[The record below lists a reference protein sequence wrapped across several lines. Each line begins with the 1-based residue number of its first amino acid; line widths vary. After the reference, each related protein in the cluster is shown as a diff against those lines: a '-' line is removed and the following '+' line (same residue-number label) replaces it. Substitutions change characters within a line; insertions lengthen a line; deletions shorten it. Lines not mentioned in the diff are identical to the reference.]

1 LDDCAASALALFLKR
16 QVAVGADAR
25 CVVREVHL
33 SHNSVTN
40 TGAAAL
46 IEVCVCIMMY
56 VRLSTCISEYVCMC
70 VCMDVFVYA
79 RTIVTNTGAVALVG
93 GLPLCMDACMCG
105 FHVCV

>member
-1 LDDCAASALALFLKR
+1 
-16 QVAVGADAR
+16 
-25 CVVREVHL
+25 
-33 SHNSVTN
+33 
-40 TGAAAL
+40 
-46 IEVCVCIMMY
+46 MY